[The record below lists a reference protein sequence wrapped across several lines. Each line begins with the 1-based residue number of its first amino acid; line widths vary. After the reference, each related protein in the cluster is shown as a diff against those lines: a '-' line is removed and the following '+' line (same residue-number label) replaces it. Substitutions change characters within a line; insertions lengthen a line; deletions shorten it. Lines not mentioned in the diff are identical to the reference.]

1 MTIDRINWGIIGCG
15 DVTEIKSGPAFNL
28 VPNSFLAA
36 VMRRNPEKAAD
47 YAFRHKVPVWYS
59 DGDALINDPDVNAVY
74 IATPPDSHEYYSKRC
89 MDAGKPVYIEKPVT
103 TNAAAAQ
110 RITDYAIKKNIKVS
124 IAHYRRQQPVF
135 KRIREILQSG
145 LLGSIRLVD
154 MKYMALPL
162 TPEELQ
168 NERIAWRLDPVISGG
183 GLFQDLA
190 PHQLDIMSYFFG
202 AVEKAVGMGL
212 NQAKQYAVDDLVTG
226 FIQYK
231 NGTVFTGSWCFAAN
245 EPLDTCTI
253 YGEKGSLRFTV
264 FNKPFIEITI
274 DGNKEMIPFEPLKHV
289 QQPMIEAVVNY
300 FLDRGPNPCP
310 SEAGVES
317 MWQMEQFSPA
327 PKALLVEKV

>member
-1 MTIDRINWGIIGCG
+1 MAINQINWGIIGCG

-28 VPNSFLAA
+28 VPGSTLVA
-36 VMRRNPEKAAD
+36 VMRRNADKAAD
-47 YAFRHKVPVWYS
+47 YALRHNVPIWYS
-59 DGDALINDPDVNAVY
+59 DADALINDPSVNAIY
-74 IATPPDSHEYYSKRC
+74 IATPPGSHEEYSYKA

-103 TNAAAAQ
+103 IDSASAQ
-110 RITDYAIKKNIKVS
+110 RIVDYAGKKDIKVS

-135 KRIREILQSG
+135 KRIGEIIHSG

-162 TPEELQ
+162 TDEELA
-168 NERIAWRLDPVISGG
+168 NERIAWRLDPLISGG

-202 AVEKAVGMGL
+202 EVEKIGGIGL
-212 NQAKQYAVDDLVTG
+212 NQAKQYSVDDLVTG
-226 FIQYK
+226 YIQYK

-253 YGEKGSLRFTV
+253 YGAKGSLRFTV
-264 FNKPFIEITI
+264 FNKPFIELTI
-274 DGNKEMIPFEPLKHV
+274 DGTKELIPFEPLKHV

-300 FLDRGPNPCP
+300 FLGNGPNPCP
-310 SEAGVES
+310 PEAGVES

-327 PKALLVEKV
+327 PKTVFELS